1 MKLKAL
7 SFRQPWANLVL
18 DGRKTLDLRTW
29 TTKYRGPLA
38 VYASLDVEKEACRA
52 QGMDTATLTTGA
64 LVGLVDLVDILPLE
78 ESEYKARAYEHL
90 NGRAWREGLYGWVLA
105 NPRWLE
111 APQVAK
117 GRLNLFDVVIPDVEG
132 LMLKVE
138 GEREAVEGQKS
149 KIEKTLGPRP
159 DTSHLPPDT
168 SHPASHTSHLTPDTA
183 ITEFELRVIPE
194 NGSRYRLAFSQN
206 LSEKP
211 QQGLQY
217 RPEPPKTRVEVELG
231 GDALHILADLVL
243 DTLRQNGY
251 KATDLAPARRAPFR
265 LNETS
270 GVRLGLIFLAAKPLT
285 KTSRIEQISQGV
297 RAMTSEELFY
307 WYSKC
312 TAGPAIERAQKAMR
326 VLLADE

>member
-7 SFRQPWANLVL
+7 SFRQPWASLVL

-52 QGMDTATLTTGA
+52 QGVDTATLTTGA
-64 LVGLVDLVDILPLE
+64 LVGVVDLVDILPLD
-78 ESEYKARAYEHL
+78 ESAYNARAAEHL
-90 NGRAWREGLYGWVLA
+90 NGRAWREGLYGWVLE

-111 APQVAK
+111 TPQVVK
-117 GRLNLFDVVIPDVEG
+117 GRLNLFEVEIPEISNQLSVSSEQ
-132 LMLKVE
+132 KTI
-138 GEREAVEGQKS
+138 EGQKS
-149 KIEKTLGPRP
+149 KVEKTMGARP
-159 DTSHLPPDT
+159 DTL
-168 SHPASHTSHLTPDTA
+168 HLTPDTGMSK
-183 ITEFELRVIPE
+183 FELRVIPE

-206 LSEKP
+206 LGEKARES
-211 QQGLQY
+211 LQY

-231 GDALHILADLVL
+231 GDALCALADLVL

-251 KATDLAPARRAPFR
+251 KATDLAPTRRVPFK
-265 LNETS
+265 LDETS

-297 RAMTSEELFY
+297 RAMTGEELFY

-312 TAGPAIERAQKAMR
+312 TAGPAIERAQKALR